1 MAQQFK
7 DQGGAAASDPSW
19 LRRHIMSRVMSKVSK
34 PETLLERRARAEKQ
48 RIADGRPHCVEYFHQ
63 VDDGYSHLI
72 AQRLQQFAARYDVS
86 VKSHLVG
93 PPKGKNVAEPDLLS
107 RLSRYDSYHIAHG
120 YGLAFPYHL
129 DDPDPSLVALTTAIL
144 ANQHGEHFLSVVES
158 VSTALW
164 SADKPALEMLAS
176 AHGRVDGAQV
186 EEVLARGNARR
197 AALKHYSGA
206 MLYYEGEWYWGIDRL
221 YQLELRLVEL
231 GLDKDPEKPLLAP
244 RPAVAS
250 GDLRDDGSLRLEVY
264 ASLRSPY
271 TAVIFDK
278 AVQLARDTGVT
289 LDVRPVLPMVMR
301 GVPATREKGMYI
313 FMDAAREARF
323 QGVPYGK
330 FFDPIGNPA
339 RQCYSLYPWAKSQG
353 KDIELISAFLRHA
366 FVLGVNTN
374 NNRGLRK
381 VVEAAGLNW
390 REAKQHLGSDGWQE
404 ILESNRQAMYESG
417 LWGVPSFR
425 LLDSDGE
432 TLLALWGQD
441 RLWVIAEAIREQLL
455 MRANASKK

>member
-19 LRRHIMSRVMSKVSK
+19 LRRRIVSRVMSRLST
-34 PETLLERRARAEKQ
+34 PETLLERRARAEKE
-48 RIADGRPHCVEYFHQ
+48 RVDDGRPHCVEYFHQ

-72 AQRLQQFAARYDVS
+72 AQRLQQFALRYDVS

-120 YGLAFPYHL
+120 YGLTFPHHP
-129 DDPDPSLVALTTAIL
+129 DAPDPKLVTLATAIL
-144 ANQHGEHFLSVVES
+144 ANQHDEHFLSLVEPIGR
-158 VSTALW
+158 ALW
-164 SADKPALEMLAS
+164 NADKPALERLAA
-176 AHGRVDGAQV
+176 AHGHVDGGQV
-186 EEVLARGNARR
+186 DDVLERGNARR

-221 YQLELRLVEL
+221 YQLELRLVAL

-244 RPAVAS
+244 RPTVES
-250 GDLRDDGSLRLEVY
+250 GVLRDDGSLRLEVY

-313 FMDAAREARF
+313 FMDAAREARS

-339 RQCYSLYPWAKSQG
+339 RRCYSLYPWAKSQG
-353 KDIELISAFLRHA
+353 KDSELISSFLRHA

-390 REAKQHLGSDGWQE
+390 REAKQHLGTDGWQE
-404 ILESNRQAMYESG
+404 ILERNRQAMYESG

-425 LLDSDGE
+425 LLDCQGK

-441 RLWVIAEAIREQLL
+441 RLWCIAETIRQQLL
-455 MRANASKK
+455 LRAESANE